1 MPQSISSKKSDKK
14 KVKVYTAEQLA
25 SHARAKR
32 QRFEAAKAKAQLKKR
47 IEETIPKPTNQ
58 QPEGVEGGENN
69 IDSTKIDG
77 EDDNDQEKLSGG
89 EGE

>member
-1 MPQSISSKKSDKK
+1 MSSNPRKGGDKK
-14 KVKVYTAEQLA
+14 KIRVFTAEQLA
-25 SHARAKR
+25 AHERAKR
-32 QRFEAAKAKAQLKKR
+32 QRAEAAKAKAQLKRR